1 MNNFPEVSDSLVVLI
16 DVQEKFVPAIP
27 TVQNILPRQKLIL
40 KAASELKLSTI
51 ITEQYPKGLGN
62 TVPELKEL
70 FQPEWPVF
78 EKSSFSCF
86 GSTEF
91 RKELTKSPKKY
102 MAVMGIETHVC
113 LLQTVVDAL
122 NKGYK
127 PIVLADT
134 VASRNEYDRQIA
146 LDFMRQQG
154 AMIITA
160 EAFLFMLMKDSGHPA
175 FRAVSKL
182 LK

>member
-1 MNNFPEVSDSLVVLI
+1 MNNFPEISNSVVVLI

-27 TVQNILPRQKLIL
+27 TIQNILPKQKLIL
-40 KAASELKLSTI
+40 KAAAELKLAAI
-51 ITEQYPKGLGN
+51 VTEQYPKGLGN

-86 GSTEF
+86 GCTEF
-91 RKELTKSPKKY
+91 RQELVKAPKKY
-102 MAVMGIETHVC
+102 IAIMGIETHVC
-113 LLQTVVDAL
+113 LLQTVIDAL
-122 NKGYK
+122 NKGYQ

-134 VASRNEYDRQIA
+134 VASRNEYDRQVA

-160 EAFLFMLMKDSGHPA
+160 ESFLFMLMKDSSHPA
-175 FRAVSKL
+175 FRNVSKL